1 MTSHTVWWQTV
12 RYFNVRFYLHWT
24 LPCLELS
31 FMISIIFSSSPF
43 TIIVIIIN
51 AVKYLIITKRIRNLS
66 VSKVTLSIVTEAQWG
81 QSTSVVEIIPM
92 MELLKINHTR
102 TVQSSVTSD
111 QHSLSRE
118 LTILWLPI
126 CFRVRN
132 FSRSR
137 FRLSYN
143 KKKFL

>member
-1 MTSHTVWWQTV
+1 MTSHTVLENST
-12 RYFNVRFYLHWT
+12 NLMLRFYLHWT
-24 LPCLELS
+24 LPFLELS

-51 AVKYLIITKRIRNLS
+51 AVKYLIITIRKDKKSLS
-66 VSKVTLSIVTEAQWG
+66 KQGHSLHCHRG
-81 QSTSVVEIIPM
+81 SVRAIYFCCWDYSDDGIIKDKSH
-92 MELLKINHTR
+92 ENSA
-102 TVQSSVTSD
+102 VQCTSD

-137 FRLSYN
+137 FRLCYN